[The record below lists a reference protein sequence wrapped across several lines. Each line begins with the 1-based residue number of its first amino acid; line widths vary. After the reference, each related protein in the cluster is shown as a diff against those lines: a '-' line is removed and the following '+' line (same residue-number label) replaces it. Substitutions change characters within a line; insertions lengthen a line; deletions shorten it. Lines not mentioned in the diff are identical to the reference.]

1 MRFYGGLILRENK
14 VMLVNKHLSEN
25 ITSGAANS
33 PSFRIEK
40 GNGAE
45 MCHVAIV
52 SGIVTGDASVSD

>member
-1 MRFYGGLILRENK
+1 MVALTLRGKN

-25 ITSGAANS
+25 LTPGAAHS
-33 PSFRIEK
+33 LSFKIEK

-45 MCHVAIV
+45 MRHVAIV